1 MKEKKNEV
9 KELLEKAYDLM
20 DASRDKFIGVY
31 VGENEHISSYA
42 CGNMDNV
49 SAIVAATVSEA
60 FDKDNEGDHE
70 KTFYGNAIVE
80 GICKLIAI
88 PDETGLRILRKITA
102 AMMVATLKTSIRD
115 KFGIDVD
122 KDRDED
128 GDKDGGHVHDCE
140 NCNIHDK
147 CPLDDAIAW
156 RRKNGNNGGG
166 RNNRRQKNNKKHNEC
181 GN

>member
-9 KELLEKAYDLM
+9 KELLDKAYDLM
-20 DASRDKFIGVY
+20 EASNDKFIGVY
-31 VGENEHISSYA
+31 VGEDEHISSYA

-49 SAIVAATVSEA
+49 SAIVAATVAEA
-60 FDKDNEGDHE
+60 FDADNEGNSN

-88 PDETGLRILRKITA
+88 PDETGLRVLRKITA
-102 AMMVATLKTSIRD
+102 AMMVATLKKSIND

-122 KDRDED
+122 KDGNDD
-128 GDKDGGHVHDCE
+128 NAHDCE
-140 NCNIHDK
+140 NCVINDK

-156 RRKNGNNGGG
+156 RRKKGNKGGG
-166 RNNRRQKNNKKHNEC
+166 HNNHRQKNNKKHEEYDN
-181 GN
+181 

>member
-20 DASRDKFIGVY
+20 EAKKDKFIGLY
-31 VGENEHISSYA
+31 VGEDEHISSYA

-49 SAIVAATVSEA
+49 SAIVAATVAEA
-60 FDKDNEGDHE
+60 FDADNEGNGN
-70 KTFYGNAIVE
+70 KTFYGDAIVE

-88 PDETGLRILRKITA
+88 PDEIGLRVLRKITA
-102 AMMVATLKTSIRD
+102 AMMVATLKKSIND

-122 KDRDED
+122 KDDD
-128 GDKDGGHVHDCE
+128 DDHDHDCE
-140 NCNIHDK
+140 NCAINDK

-156 RRKNGNNGGG
+156 RRKNGNKGGG
-166 RNNRRQKNNKKHNEC
+166 HNNRHKKNNKKHDEC
-181 GN
+181 CN

>member
-20 DASRDKFIGVY
+20 DASKDKFIGVY
-31 VGENEHISSYA
+31 VGEDEHMSSYA

-49 SAIVAATVSEA
+49 SAIVSATVAEA
-60 FDKDNEGDHE
+60 FDEDNEGDRE
-70 KTFYGNAIVE
+70 RTFYGKAIVE

-102 AMMVATLKTSIRD
+102 AMMVATLKKSIND

-122 KDRDED
+122 KD
-128 GDKDGGHVHDCE
+128 GGHVHDCA
-140 NCNIHDK
+140 NCSINEK
-147 CPLDDAIAW
+147 CPLDEAIAW
-156 RRKNGNNGGG
+156 RRKKGNKGGG
-166 RNNRRQKNNKKHNEC
+166 RPNRRQKNNKKHDEC
-181 GN
+181 CN